1 MKYPIWLDRV
11 PGWIDLLLYL
21 INGIDQHWYLKNVC
35 GQKNLL
41 EVPGWFDILLALEMN
56 LHGVL
61 NVDSLTC
68 KYSHAV
74 LFRGIPRYFE
84 QYSESVNLAYFQSF
98 KKTLKFHNVMAC
110 LPEQGPQEPGKLR
123 TISRE
128 GKKGEPLTLL
138 QATWEKKLFF
148 KKFLVEMCSRFI
160 LPCWWILQDLASL
173 VVCKG
178 FSSSELLLLLS
189 NLKNFSW
196 SRVAECHNFW
206 PLWKMSGSY
215 SSTSIEGT
223 LLGFWIYF
231 VTVSHLPL

>member
-1 MKYPIWLDRV
+1 MEWFSFIFDQWYTHYDEIKYLVGFIFCYIWSMKYPIWLDRV

-35 GQKNLL
+35 EQRNLL
-41 EVPGWFDILLALEMN
+41 GVPGWFDILLALEMN

-98 KKTLKFHNVMAC
+98 KKTLKLHNVMVC

-138 QATWEKKLFF
+138 RATWEKGCFF
-148 KKFLVEMCSRFI
+148 
-160 LPCWWILQDLASL
+160 
-173 VVCKG
+173 
-178 FSSSELLLLLS
+178 
-189 NLKNFSW
+189 
-196 SRVAECHNFW
+196 
-206 PLWKMSGSY
+206 
-215 SSTSIEGT
+215 
-223 LLGFWIYF
+223 
-231 VTVSHLPL
+231 

>member
-1 MKYPIWLDRV
+1 
-11 PGWIDLLLYL
+11 
-21 INGIDQHWYLKNVC
+21 
-35 GQKNLL
+35 
-41 EVPGWFDILLALEMN
+41 MN

-61 NVDSLTC
+61 NIDSLTC

-138 QATWEKKLFF
+138 RATWEKKLFF
-148 KKFLVEMCSRFI
+148 FKTVCNVFTLYFTVLVNLAGLGVSCCVQKI
-160 LPCWWILQDLASL
+160 LIVRTVMLKQ
-173 VVCKG
+173 
-178 FSSSELLLLLS
+178 SENIS
-189 NLKNFSW
+189 VDQEW
-196 SRVAECHNFW
+196 
-206 PLWKMSGSY
+206 
-215 SSTSIEGT
+215 
-223 LLGFWIYF
+223 
-231 VTVSHLPL
+231 